1 MRYGLVCV
9 CALSLRRSPAD
20 LEPLLSAAAVQSPA
34 LCGRPPVYT
43 LKEIHASTRS
53 GNDKYNMQ
61 YIYIFSVIFFSFVQL
76 LHSLF
81 PLSPP
86 TLVLNADLPYCGPD
100 PGAACMLCCQVE
112 RSQHL
117 LKSVQ
122 GGMDV

>member
-1 MRYGLVCV
+1 MSSTRYKKDKEIIADYETQVKGAVRSGVCV

-61 YIYIFSVIFFSFVQL
+61 YIFFRYIYFFCAIVAQ
-76 LHSLF
+76 
-81 PLSPP
+81 PLPLES
-86 TLVLNADLPYCGPD
+86 TNTCAEC
-100 PGAACMLCCQVE
+100 
-112 RSQHL
+112 
-117 LKSVQ
+117 
-122 GGMDV
+122 